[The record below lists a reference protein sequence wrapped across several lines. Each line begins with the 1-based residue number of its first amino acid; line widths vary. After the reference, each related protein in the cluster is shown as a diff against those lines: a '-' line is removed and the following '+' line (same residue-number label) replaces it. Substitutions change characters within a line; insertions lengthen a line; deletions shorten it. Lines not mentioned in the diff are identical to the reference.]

1 MRSAILI
8 FVVGSLIAVLGIE
21 AAAYVALH
29 RQDFPWTSL
38 DLDDPVGRATAAKL
52 AALDRDGRQ
61 CARLLEDIGD
71 SDRPAPARS
80 AGTDCGYADGMLLL
94 PEDGRSII
102 FRPAGVVTSCPIAAA
117 MALWERDIVQPAAA
131 EHFGS
136 PVAAVLHAGSYSC
149 RRLYGRAEG
158 GYSEHATA
166 NAFDVLG
173 FTLAD
178 GRTVSVA
185 RDWRG
190 DGPAARF
197 VRETRDGA
205 CRLFA
210 TVLSPDYNAA
220 HADHLHLDQARRGL
234 SGWRMCR

>member
-8 FVVGSLIAVLGIE
+8 FVISSLIAVLAIE

-29 RQDFPWTSL
+29 RQDFPWTRL
-38 DLDDPVGRATAAKL
+38 DLDDPVGRATGAKL
-52 AALDRDGRQ
+52 AALGRDGQR
-61 CARLLEDIGD
+61 CPRLLADIGD
-71 SDRPAPARS
+71 ADRPAPAVA
-80 AGTDCGYADGMLLL
+80 AGTDCGYVDGMRLR
-94 PEDGRSII
+94 PEDEGSIT
-102 FRPAGVVTSCPIAAA
+102 FRPAGAVTSCPVAAA
-117 MALWERDIVQPAAA
+117 LALWERDIVQPAAV
-131 EHFGS
+131 EHFGQ
-136 PVAAVLHAGSYSC
+136 PVAAILHAGSYSC

-166 NAFDVLG
+166 NAFDVLA
-173 FTLAD
+173 FTLAG

-190 DGPAARF
+190 NGPAARF
-197 VRETRDGA
+197 LRDTRDGA

-220 HADHLHLDQARRGL
+220 HADHLHLDQARRGG
-234 SGWRMCR
+234 GWRMCR